1 MISFETEAAN
11 ALHELADH
19 VSGVEVGANAHYE
32 IDLATLTD
40 DRKKSLRDDLALNLG
55 TSKTAIYS
63 ISLPDADP
71 ATVHEAMTSARDEKL
86 DERCYSRVLPL
97 PHHPSPVLYVGSSRD
112 LWQRLMEHLGYGQ
125 KKTYSLHL
133 RHWAAELGKVRVD
146 VRFYAPSTE
155 KAVLG
160 ALEDHLAAKLVPLF
174 GRRGS
179 V

>member
-1 MISFETEAAN
+1 MISFETEAGN
-11 ALHELADH
+11 ALRDLADRL
-19 VSGVEVGANAHYE
+19 SRVEAGANAHYE
-32 IDLATLTD
+32 IDLATLVD
-40 DRKKSLRDDLALNLG
+40 ERKKSLRDDLALNLSA
-55 TSKTAIYS
+55 SKTALYS

-71 ATVHEAMTSARDEKL
+71 VAVHEALTSARDDKL
-86 DERCYSRVLPL
+86 DQRCYSRVLPL

-112 LWQRLMEHLGYGQ
+112 LWQRLMEHLGYGP

-133 RHWAAELGKVRVD
+133 RHWATDLGRVRID
-146 VRFYAPSTE
+146 VRFYASTTE
-155 KAVLG
+155 KTVLC